1 LKLRLVILTNIHALL
16 LCCCCLQF
24 VPRPTDDDSDDDAA
38 AADDDNSKYLHELPQ
53 LHEAPA
59 ASLDINTTRQ
69 VRSTP
74 LQR

>member
-1 LKLRLVILTNIHALL
+1 ML

-24 VPRPTDDDSDDDAA
+24 IPRPADDDSEDEAA
-38 AADDDNSKYLHELPQ
+38 AADDGVCNSKYLHELPQ

-69 VRSTP
+69 VR
-74 LQR
+74 